1 MREYPLSLLIRFSFM
16 FSDSFFLCFLCSV
29 FAGECIPPR
38 TTALAA
44 STFHLYVSLASLD
57 VNTFQVSLPF
67 LGRGGDSQEF
77 RRQTTNVERRA
88 SPFKQ
93 IKKSVSL

>member
-1 MREYPLSLLIRFSFM
+1 MQVNAFHR
-16 FSDSFFLCFLCSV
+16 V
-29 FAGECIPPR
+29 
-38 TTALAA
+38 AA

-67 LGRGGDSQEF
+67 LGRGDSQEF

-93 IKKSVSL
+93 IKKSVSP